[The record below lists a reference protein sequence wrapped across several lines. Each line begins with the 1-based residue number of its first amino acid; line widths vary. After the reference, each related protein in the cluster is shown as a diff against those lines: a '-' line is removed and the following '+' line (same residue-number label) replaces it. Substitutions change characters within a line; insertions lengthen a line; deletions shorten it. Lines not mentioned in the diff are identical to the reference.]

1 LIAEKGKQIFKI
13 PKRQQ
18 AWAKLRVPSFFKPAK
33 LRSTNG
39 ETSCVAIDGGLVM
52 NNPTAAAITHVL
64 HNKVEFPRV
73 EGTKDMLVLSLGTG
87 QFDQKYEY
95 GRVQHW
101 GAFQWAKPVV
111 KIVLDGISDMVDH
124 TVSMSFGLH
133 WKQYVRIQVSR
144 LPGKA
149 LKEMDDGHKSNV
161 KKLVKLADE
170 MLASPCMEHVPYGG
184 QVEVLD
190 RSNKDCLDWFV
201 EQLIREHHER
211 GSNTHVHFHDM
222 CI

>member
-1 LIAEKGKQIFKI
+1 VDLLDIISPLQDCVLQEKKSLMICVIF
-13 PKRQQ
+13 
-18 AWAKLRVPSFFKPAK
+18 SFDFY
-33 LRSTNG
+33 
-39 ETSCVAIDGGLVM
+39 
-52 NNPTAAAITHVL
+52 
-64 HNKVEFPRV
+64 
-73 EGTKDMLVLSLGTG
+73 SL
-87 QFDQKYEY
+87 
-95 GRVQHW
+95 
-101 GAFQWAKPVV
+101 
-111 KIVLDGISDMVDH
+111 
-124 TVSMSFGLH
+124 
-133 WKQYVRIQVSR
+133 QVSG

-170 MLASPCMEHVPYGG
+170 MLASPCMEHLPYGG
-184 QVEVLD
+184 RVEVLD

>member
-1 LIAEKGKQIFKI
+1 MTPHYLNKYLVGLLKQYLVRDNVPLTLRDTLKPMLIPCYNIETAGSFLFLHTCALIDEKWNFTLWEIC
-13 PKRQQ
+13 R
-18 AWAKLRVPSFFKPAK
+18 ATSAVPSFFKPAK

-124 TVSMSFGLH
+124 TVGMSFGLH
-133 WKQYVRIQVSR
+133 WKQYVRIQVQYPHIF
-144 LPGKA
+144 LLCPADKF
-149 LKEMDDGHKSNV
+149 MDT
-161 KKLVKLADE
+161 
-170 MLASPCMEHVPYGG
+170 
-184 QVEVLD
+184 
-190 RSNKDCLDWFV
+190 
-201 EQLIREHHER
+201 I
-211 GSNTHVHFHDM
+211 DM
-222 CI
+222 FS